1 MYNDDTIV
9 AIATASG
16 IGSISIVRVSG
27 AKALEIALK
36 ISQKTTINPR
46 IATLSY
52 LYDKEQ
58 NIIDDF
64 CGKDKYYEIMTHKEE
79 YLLNENN
86 ILKIE
91 Q

>member
-1 MYNDDTIV
+1 M
-9 AIATASG
+9 S
-16 IGSISIVRVSG
+16 
-27 AKALEIALK
+27 KE
-36 ISQKTTINPR
+36 
-46 IATLSY
+46 
-52 LYDKEQ
+52 EQ

-64 CGKDKYYEIMTHKEE
+64 CGKDKYYEIMTHEEE

>member
-27 AKALEIALK
+27 AKALEIAFK

-46 IATLSY
+46 VATLSY
-52 LYDKEQ
+52 LYDKDQ
-58 NIIDDF
+58 NIIDEAT
-64 CGKDKYYEIMTHKEE
+64 KKLQEINEAYEIIKR
-79 YLLNENN
+79 NRG
-86 ILKIE
+86 I
-91 Q
+91 